1 LILFIGAGFAVNL
14 LFWIVTK
21 LLIEDETVSWPS
33 SIGGAVL
40 GSVVGVLLAIV
51 IVWTYA
57 LLRDIRPTTK
67 FDTAT
72 QTSPSEVEHLV
83 SKVAGK
89 AVNTAMSLSSAEPE
103 VARLSAALV
112 ESPAEIGQQA
122 QRLIQS
128 QDLAA
133 LLQDP
138 NNQAI
143 LNSGDTA
150 ALQQLPA
157 FQQLVKNPD
166 LQALASSAGMLDRVA
181 VSDQTVEAEL
191 AIQLTDIWSRMQR
204 LKNDARMQEI
214 LADPE
219 FQRKIQSGNPMELLT
234 NPRLLELADI
244 IFSDSAASEN
254 TAAPDDTSTKPKSE
268 KKLYSWTDEGGTIH
282 YSDVDPDS

>member
-1 LILFIGAGFAVNL
+1 MLQLQGIAAFITASLILFIGAGFAVNL

-57 LLRDIRPTTK
+57 LLRDIHPTTK

-166 LQALASSAGMLDRVA
+166 LQALARSAGMLDSVA
-181 VSDQTVEAEL
+181 VSNQTVEAEL
-191 AIQLTDIWSRMQR
+191 AGQLTDIWSRMQR

-234 NPRLLELADI
+234 NPRLLELADV
-244 IFSDSAASEN
+244 IFSDNAASGKHSC
-254 TAAPDDTSTKPKSE
+254 A
-268 KKLYSWTDEGGTIH
+268 
-282 YSDVDPDS
+282 